1 MFSRVN
7 ILTTMLNIMK
17 KFLNSKLVIM
27 RKYQNTKKKK
37 KMRRATPQIDLR
49 KSLLP
54 RKQKNIV
61 WWTRAIIDLKG
72 DEIFGKFYENELQKT
87 CQKELRIEKVI

>member
-1 MFSRVN
+1 
-7 ILTTMLNIMK
+7 
-17 KFLNSKLVIM
+17 M
-27 RKYQNTKKKK
+27 RKYQNTKKKKK

>member
-1 MFSRVN
+1 
-7 ILTTMLNIMK
+7 
-17 KFLNSKLVIM
+17 M